1 MGFLRIA
8 FGWSGR
14 IDRATF
20 LSALGLLSLLGGIHF
35 LLSGLIT
42 LISPAFG
49 VPFSLLL
56 LPLSGWSGLALN
68 VKRLRDMGRSPGL
81 AFLPIGLV
89 ALAIFTMLPSL
100 AAAVSGANGAGVIAV
115 FLGGGLALIV
125 SAVVSLGMMFWLV
138 CAGSSPNG
146 SGKRLTLFGGGG
158 GDAPEESGRSAGLEA
173 ALNMALAQRAAAP
186 AHASAAP
193 ARASATPAPAFAL
206 ATAGRPSGLPQRSGG
221 AAGGFGRRR

>member
-20 LSALGLLSLLGGIHF
+20 LSALGLLSVLGGIHF

-49 VPFSLLL
+49 VPFSFLL

-81 AFLPIGLV
+81 AFLPMGLV

-115 FLGGGLALIV
+115 FLGGGLALVV

-146 SGKRLTLFGGGG
+146 SGKRLTLFGGG

-193 ARASATPAPAFAL
+193 APAFAL
-206 ATAGRPSGLPQRSGG
+206 ATAGRPSGLPQRPGG